1 MEYNNMN
8 ELNPSQIF
16 QLSKNAYTTKKGDSV
31 LLRRE
36 LDIELPFVN
45 IDSLR
50 IITATSGLITPF
62 SSGFG
67 FMAQLNGGRSRE
79 IIIATRGTATWADAG
94 TDINAIPTIGPTGH
108 AIHKGFGTTFKSY
121 VQQINEFIKQ
131 QNLGF
136 KPTAVHCMGH
146 SLGGALAN
154 LNAAACAELG
164 LNSYLYTVAAP
175 RVGMVPYAEHL
186 SKKMKAAHVYRVANE
201 ADVVTMLPTYPFVHS
216 PYVHGTYLLEGGMLK
231 INPRQHMLAN
241 GYGSMVNANWK
252 QMQSLTQGK
261 QQQLENSLYPANN
274 KEAGQFEQLAK
285 MPGAMFSGRLLKL
298 INKAIHDML
307 ARLGAQSLLSVA
319 HYRTGAFT
327 VLDQMAEI
335 LARYAQASHKQAKEV
350 AGMLNAIMA
359 YLGRSTHTLADAS
372 VATIR
377 WVFNLLHLSVN
388 TMAKQAIQL
397 VGR

>member
-1 MEYNNMN
+1 M
-8 ELNPSQIF
+8 ELNPGQIYKLTD
-16 QLSKNAYTTKKGDSV
+16 QAYESK
-31 LLRRE
+31 
-36 LDIELPFVN
+36 DISLGNFKDKVRYALPFVAKE
-45 IDSLR
+45 SVK
-50 IITATSGLITPF
+50 IITATSGLITPV

-67 FMAQLNGGRSRE
+67 FMAQLNGGRFRE
-79 IIIATRGTATWADAG
+79 IVIATRGTTNCLADYG

-121 VQQINEFIKQ
+121 VQQLNEFIQQ

-201 ADVVTMLPTYPFVHS
+201 ADIVTMVPCYPFVHS
-216 PYVHGTYLLEGGMLK
+216 PYVHGTYLLEAGMLK
-231 INPRQHMLAN
+231 INPMQHMLAN
-241 GYGSMVNANWK
+241 GYGSMVNSSWK

-285 MPGAMFSGRLLKL
+285 MPGAMFSGRLLKM

-307 ARLGAQSLLSVA
+307 ARLGAQSLLSVG

-350 AGMLNAIMA
+350 ASMLNAIMA
-359 YLGRSTHTLADAS
+359 YLGRSTHALADAS

-377 WVFNLLHLSVN
+377 WVFNLLHQSVT

>member
-1 MEYNNMN
+1 M
-8 ELNPSQIF
+8 
-16 QLSKNAYTTKKGDSV
+16 
-31 LLRRE
+31 
-36 LDIELPFVN
+36 
-45 IDSLR
+45 R
-50 IITATSGLITPF
+50 IITATSGLITPV

-79 IIIATRGTATWADAG
+79 IVIATRGTTNSRADYG
-94 TDINAIPTIGPTGH
+94 TDINAIPTLGPTGH

-121 VQQINEFIKQ
+121 VQQLNEFIQQ

-201 ADVVTMLPTYPFVHS
+201 ADIVTMVPCYPFVHS

-231 INPRQHMLAN
+231 INPMQHMLAN
-241 GYGSMVNANWK
+241 GYGSMVNASWK

-274 KEAGQFEQLAK
+274 KEAGKFEQLAK

-307 ARLGAQSLLSVA
+307 ARLGAQSLLSVG

-359 YLGRSTHTLADAS
+359 YLGRSTHALADAS

-377 WVFNLLHLSVN
+377 WVFNLLHQSVT

>member
-1 MEYNNMN
+1 MN
-8 ELNPSQIF
+8 ELNPTQIF
-16 QLSKNAYTTKKGDSV
+16 VLSDKAYELRKTFSQVVKRDLANA
-31 LLRRE
+31 
-36 LDIELPFVN
+36 LPFVN
-45 IDSLR
+45 VETLKP
-50 IITATSGLITPF
+50 ITATSGLTSPV

-79 IIIATRGTATWADAG
+79 IVIATRGTATWADAG
-94 TDINAIPTIGPTGH
+94 TDINAIPAPGPTGH

-121 VQQINEFIKQ
+121 VQQLNEFIQQ

-186 SKKMKAAHVYRVANE
+186 SKKMNAEHVYRVANE

-231 INPRQHMLAN
+231 INPIQHKLAN
-241 GYGSMVNANWK
+241 GYSSMVNASWK

-285 MPGAMFSGRLLKL
+285 MPGAMFSGRLLKM

-307 ARLGAQSLLSVA
+307 SRLGAQSLLSVG

-359 YLGRSTHTLADAS
+359 YLGRSTHVLADAS

>member
-1 MEYNNMN
+1 MIELSPTQIHDLCRVAYN
-8 ELNPSQIF
+8 SQTVSPKLF
-16 QLSKNAYTTKKGDSV
+16 KGQIG
-31 LLRRE
+31 R
-36 LDIELPFVN
+36 ELPFVEK
-45 IDSLR
+45 SSVK
-50 IITATSGLITPF
+50 IITASSGLTSPV

-79 IIIATRGTATWADAG
+79 IVIATRGTATWADAG
-94 TDINAIPTIGPTGH
+94 TDINAIPTPGPTGH

-121 VQQINEFIKQ
+121 VQQLNEFIKQ

-186 SKKMKAAHVYRVANE
+186 SRKMKAAHVYRVANE
-201 ADVVTMLPTYPFVHS
+201 ADIVTMVPCYPFVHS

-231 INPRQHMLAN
+231 INPMQHMLAN
-241 GYGSMVNANWK
+241 GYGSMVNASWK

-307 ARLGAQSLLSVA
+307 SRLGAQSLLSVS
-319 HYRTGAFT
+319 HYSTGAFT
-327 VLDQMAEI
+327 VLDQISEI

-359 YLGRSTHTLADAS
+359 YLGRSTYALADAS

-377 WVFNLLHLSVN
+377 WVFNLLHHSVN

>member
-1 MEYNNMN
+1 M
-8 ELNPSQIF
+8 ELNPGQIYKLTD
-16 QLSKNAYTTKKGDSV
+16 QAYESK
-31 LLRRE
+31 
-36 LDIELPFVN
+36 DISLGNFKDKVRYALPFVAKE
-45 IDSLR
+45 SVK
-50 IITATSGLITPF
+50 IITATSGLITPV

-67 FMAQLNGGRSRE
+67 FMAQLNGGRFRE
-79 IIIATRGTATWADAG
+79 IVIATRGTATWADAG
-94 TDINAIPTIGPTGH
+94 TDINAIPAPGPTGH

-121 VQQINEFIKQ
+121 VQQLNEFIKQ

-164 LNSYLYTVAAP
+164 LNSYLYTAAAP

-201 ADVVTMLPTYPFVHS
+201 ADIVTMVPCYPFVHS

-231 INPRQHMLAN
+231 INPMQHMLAN
-241 GYGSMVNANWK
+241 GYGSMVNASWK

-261 QQQLENSLYPANN
+261 QQQLENSLYPAHN

-307 ARLGAQSLLSVA
+307 SRLGAQSLLSVS

-350 AGMLNAIMA
+350 AGILNAIMA
-359 YLGRSTHTLADAS
+359 YLGRSTYALADAS

-388 TMAKQAIQL
+388 TMARQAIQL

>member
-1 MEYNNMN
+1 MRY
-8 ELNPSQIF
+8 
-16 QLSKNAYTTKKGDSV
+16 A
-31 LLRRE
+31 
-36 LDIELPFVN
+36 LPFVAK
-45 IDSLR
+45 DSVK
-50 IITATSGLITPF
+50 IIAATSGLTSPV

-79 IIIATRGTATWADAG
+79 IVIATRGTATWADAG
-94 TDINAIPTIGPTGH
+94 SDINAIPTPGPTGH

-121 VQQINEFIKQ
+121 VQQLNEFIRQ

-186 SKKMKAAHVYRVANE
+186 SKKMKVAHVYRVANE
-201 ADVVTMLPTYPFVHS
+201 ADIVTMVPCYPFVHS
-216 PYVHGTYLLEGGMLK
+216 PYVHGTYLLEAGMLK
-231 INPRQHMLAN
+231 INPMQHMLAN
-241 GYGSMVNANWK
+241 GYGSMVNSSWK

-307 ARLGAQSLLSVA
+307 SRLGAQSLLSVS
-319 HYRTGAFT
+319 HYSTGAFT
-327 VLDQMAEI
+327 VLDQISEI

-359 YLGRSTHTLADAS
+359 YLGRSTYALADAS

-377 WVFNLLHLSVN
+377 WVFNLLHLSVT

>member
-1 MEYNNMN
+1 MN
-8 ELNPSQIF
+8 ELNPTQIHDLCRVAYNSQSVSPKLF
-16 QLSKNAYTTKKGDSV
+16 KGQLG
-31 LLRRE
+31 R
-36 LDIELPFVN
+36 ELPFVN
-45 IDSLR
+45 KNSVK
-50 IITATSGLITPF
+50 IITAISGLITPV

-79 IIIATRGTATWADAG
+79 IVIATRGTATWADAG
-94 TDINAIPTIGPTGH
+94 TDINSIPTPGPTGH

-121 VQQINEFIKQ
+121 VQQLNEFIQQ

-201 ADVVTMLPTYPFVHS
+201 ADIVTMVPCYPFVHS

-231 INPRQHMLAN
+231 INPMQHMLAN
-241 GYGSMVNANWK
+241 GYGSMVNASWK

-261 QQQLENSLYPANN
+261 QQQLENSLYPAHN

-307 ARLGAQSLLSVA
+307 SRLGAQSLLSVS

-359 YLGRSTHTLADAS
+359 YLGRSTYALADAS

-388 TMAKQAIQL
+388 TMAKQAIQM

>member
-1 MEYNNMN
+1 MN
-8 ELNPSQIF
+8 ELNPGQIF

-31 LLRRE
+31 LIRRE
-36 LDIELPFVN
+36 LDIELPYVN

-50 IITATSGLITPF
+50 IITATSGLITPVA
-62 SSGFG
+62 SGFG

-79 IIIATRGTATWADAG
+79 IVIATRGTTNSFADYG
-94 TDINAIPTIGPTGH
+94 TDINAIPTPGPTGH
-108 AIHKGFGTTFKSY
+108 AIHKGFNTTFKSY
-121 VQQINEFIKQ
+121 VQQLNEFIKQ

-175 RVGMVPYAEHL
+175 RVGMLPYAEHL
-186 SKKMKAAHVYRVANE
+186 SKKMNAEHVYRVANE
-201 ADVVTMLPTYPFVHS
+201 ADAVTMLPVYPFVHA
-216 PYVHGTYLLEGGMLK
+216 PYCHGTVLLDGGWATVSAF
-231 INPRQHMLAN
+231 QHKLAT
-241 GYGSMVNANWK
+241 GYSSMVNSTWK
-252 QMQSLTQGK
+252 QMQSHTRGK
-261 QQQLENSLYPANN
+261 QQQLENSMYPANN
-274 KEAGQFEQLAK
+274 AEAGRFEQLAK

-307 ARLGAQSLLSVA
+307 SRLGAQSLLSVG
-319 HYRTGAFT
+319 HYGTGAFT

-359 YLGRSTHTLADAS
+359 YLGRATHTVVDAS

-377 WVFNLLHLSVN
+377 WVFGLLHQSVN

>member
-1 MEYNNMN
+1 MN
-8 ELNPSQIF
+8 ELNPGQIF
-16 QLSKNAYTTKKGDSV
+16 QLSKNAYTTKKGDSI

-50 IITATSGLITPF
+50 IITASSGLITPVA
-62 SSGFG
+62 SGFG

-79 IIIATRGTATWADAG
+79 IVIATRGTASQADVG
-94 TDINAIPTIGPTGH
+94 TDINSIPTLGPTGH
-108 AIHKGFGTTFKSY
+108 AIHKGFSSTFKSY
-121 VQQINEFIKQ
+121 VQQLNEFIKQ

-186 SKKMKAAHVYRVANE
+186 SKKMNAAHVYRVANE
-201 ADVVTMLPTYPFVHS
+201 ADAVTMLPVYPFVHA
-216 PYVHGTYLLEGGMLK
+216 PYCHGTVLLDGGWATVSAF
-231 INPRQHMLAN
+231 QHKLVT
-241 GYGSMVNANWK
+241 GYSSMVNSTWK
-252 QMQSLTQGK
+252 QMQSHTRGK
-261 QQQLENSLYPANN
+261 QQQLENSMYPANN
-274 KEAGQFEQLAK
+274 AEAGQFEQLAK
-285 MPGAMFSGRLLKL
+285 MPGAMFSGRLLKM

-307 ARLGAQSLLSVA
+307 SRLGAQSLLSVG
-319 HYRTGAFT
+319 HFGTGAFT

-350 AGMLNAIMA
+350 AGMLNAVMA
-359 YLGRSTHTLADAS
+359 YLGRSAHVLADAS

-377 WVFNLLHLSVN
+377 WVFGLLHQSVN
-388 TMAKQAIQL
+388 TMAKQAIHL

>member
-1 MEYNNMN
+1 MN
-8 ELNPSQIF
+8 ELNPTQIF
-16 QLSKNAYTTKKGDSV
+16 VLSDKAYELKKTFSQAVKRDLANA
-31 LLRRE
+31 
-36 LDIELPFVN
+36 LPFVN
-45 IDSLR
+45 VETLKP
-50 IITATSGLITPF
+50 ITATSGLITPV

-79 IIIATRGTATWADAG
+79 IVIATRGTTNSRADYG
-94 TDINAIPTIGPTGH
+94 TDINAIPTPGPTGH

-121 VQQINEFIKQ
+121 VQQLNEFIKQ

-186 SKKMKAAHVYRVANE
+186 SKKMKVAHVYRVANE
-201 ADVVTMLPTYPFVHS
+201 ADIVTMVPCYPFVHS
-216 PYVHGTYLLEGGMLK
+216 PYVHGTYLLEAGMLK
-231 INPRQHMLAN
+231 INPMQHMLAN
-241 GYGSMVNANWK
+241 GYGSMVNSSWK
-252 QMQSLTQGK
+252 QMQSQSLSK

-307 ARLGAQSLLSVA
+307 SRLGAQSLLSVS
-319 HYRTGAFT
+319 HYGTGAFT
-327 VLDQMAEI
+327 VLDQISEI

-359 YLGRSTHTLADAS
+359 YLGRSTYALADAS
-372 VATIR
+372 VVTIR

>member
-1 MEYNNMN
+1 M
-8 ELNPSQIF
+8 ELNPGQIYKLTD
-16 QLSKNAYTTKKGDSV
+16 QAYESK
-31 LLRRE
+31 
-36 LDIELPFVN
+36 DITLGNFKDKVRYALPFVAK
-45 IDSLR
+45 DSVK
-50 IITATSGLITPF
+50 IITASSGLTSPV

-79 IIIATRGTATWADAG
+79 IVIATRGTATWADAG
-94 TDINAIPTIGPTGH
+94 TDINAIPTPGPTGH

-121 VQQINEFIKQ
+121 VQQLNEFIKQ

-186 SKKMKAAHVYRVANE
+186 SRKMKAAHVYRVANE
-201 ADVVTMLPTYPFVHS
+201 ADIVTMVPCYPFVHS

-231 INPRQHMLAN
+231 INPMQHMLAN
-241 GYGSMVNANWK
+241 GYGSMVNASWK

-307 ARLGAQSLLSVA
+307 SRLGAQSLLSVS
-319 HYRTGAFT
+319 HYSTGAFT
-327 VLDQMAEI
+327 VLDQISEI

-359 YLGRSTHTLADAS
+359 YLGRSTHALADAS

-388 TMAKQAIQL
+388 TMARQAIQL

>member
-1 MEYNNMN
+1 MN

-50 IITATSGLITPF
+50 IITASSGLTSPV

-79 IIIATRGTATWADAG
+79 IVIATRGTATWADAG
-94 TDINAIPTIGPTGH
+94 TDINAIPTPGPTGH
-108 AIHKGFGTTFKSY
+108 AIHKGFGATFKSY
-121 VQQINEFIKQ
+121 VQQLNEFIQQ

-201 ADVVTMLPTYPFVHS
+201 ADIVTMVPCYPFVHS
-216 PYVHGTYLLEGGMLK
+216 PYVHGTYLLEAGMLK
-231 INPRQHMLAN
+231 INPMQHMLAN
-241 GYGSMVNANWK
+241 GYGSMVNASWK

-307 ARLGAQSLLSVA
+307 SRLGAQSLLSVG
-319 HYRTGAFT
+319 HYRSGAFT

-359 YLGRSTHTLADAS
+359 YLGRSTHALADAS

-377 WVFNLLHLSVN
+377 WVFNLLHQSVT

-397 VGR
+397 VAR

>member
-1 MEYNNMN
+1 MIN
-8 ELNPSQIF
+8 LNPSQVF
-16 QLSKNAYTTKKGDSV
+16 YLSKHAYDVQQGTNKAT
-31 LLRRE
+31 LETLRMA
-36 LDIELPFVN
+36 LPF
-45 IDSLR
+45 IDIGSVKL
-50 IITATSGLITPF
+50 ITATSGLTTPIP
-62 SSGFG
+62 SGFG

-79 IIIATRGTATWADAG
+79 IVIATRGTATWADAG
-94 TDINAIPTIGPTGH
+94 TDINAIPTPGPTGH

-121 VQQINEFIKQ
+121 VQQLNEFIKQ

-164 LNSYLYTVAAP
+164 FNSYLYTVAAP

-186 SKKMKAAHVYRVANE
+186 SKKMKVAHVYRVANE
-201 ADVVTMLPTYPFVHS
+201 ADIVTMVPCYPFVHS
-216 PYVHGTYLLEGGMLK
+216 PYVHGTYLLEAGMLK
-231 INPRQHMLAN
+231 INPMQHMLAN
-241 GYGSMVNANWK
+241 GYGSMVNSSWK

-307 ARLGAQSLLSVA
+307 SRLGAQSLLCVS
-319 HYRTGAFT
+319 HYGTGAFT
-327 VLDQMAEI
+327 VLDQLSEI

-359 YLGRSTHTLADAS
+359 YLGRSTHALADAS

-377 WVFNLLHLSVN
+377 WMFNLLHLSVN

>member
-1 MEYNNMN
+1 MIN
-8 ELNPSQIF
+8 LNPSQVF
-16 QLSKNAYTTKKGDSV
+16 YLSKHAYDVQQGVNKATLET
-31 LLRRE
+31 LRMA
-36 LDIELPFVN
+36 LPFVD
-45 IDSLR
+45 IGSVKLL
-50 IITATSGLITPF
+50 TATSGLITPV

-79 IIIATRGTATWADAG
+79 IVIATRGTATWADAG
-94 TDINAIPTIGPTGH
+94 TDINSIPTLGPTGH

-121 VQQINEFIKQ
+121 VQQLNEFIRQ

-201 ADVVTMLPTYPFVHS
+201 ADIVTMVPCYPFVHS

-231 INPRQHMLAN
+231 INPMQHMLAN
-241 GYGSMVNANWK
+241 GYGSMVNASWK

-307 ARLGAQSLLSVA
+307 ARLGAQSLLSVG
-319 HYRTGAFT
+319 HYGTGAFT
-327 VLDQMAEI
+327 VLDQLSEI

-359 YLGRSTHTLADAS
+359 YLGRSTHALADAS

-377 WVFNLLHLSVN
+377 WVFNLLHQSVT

>member
-1 MEYNNMN
+1 MN
-8 ELNPSQIF
+8 ELNPTQIHDLCRVAYNSQSVSPELF
-16 QLSKNAYTTKKGDSV
+16 KGQLG
-31 LLRRE
+31 R
-36 LDIELPFVN
+36 ELPFVAKE
-45 IDSLR
+45 SVK
-50 IITATSGLITPF
+50 IITATSGLITPV

-79 IIIATRGTATWADAG
+79 IIIATRGTTNCLADYG
-94 TDINAIPTIGPTGH
+94 TDINAIPTPGPTGH

-121 VQQINEFIKQ
+121 VQQLNEFIQQ

-201 ADVVTMLPTYPFVHS
+201 ADIVTMVPCYPFVHS

-231 INPRQHMLAN
+231 INPMQHMLAN
-241 GYGSMVNANWK
+241 GYGSMVNASWK

-285 MPGAMFSGRLLKL
+285 LPGAMFSGRLLKL

-307 ARLGAQSLLSVA
+307 TRLGAQSLLSVS
-319 HYRTGAFT
+319 HYGTGAFT
-327 VLDQMAEI
+327 VLDQLSEI

-350 AGMLNAIMA
+350 AGILNAIMA
-359 YLGRSTHTLADAS
+359 YLGRSTYALADAS

-388 TMAKQAIQL
+388 TMARQAIQL

>member
-1 MEYNNMN
+1 MN

-50 IITATSGLITPF
+50 IITATSGLTSPV

-79 IIIATRGTATWADAG
+79 IVIATRGTATWADAG
-94 TDINAIPTIGPTGH
+94 TDINAIPTPGPTGH

-121 VQQINEFIKQ
+121 VQQLNEFIKQ

-186 SKKMKAAHVYRVANE
+186 SRKMNVAHVYRVANE
-201 ADVVTMLPTYPFVHS
+201 ADIVTMVPCYPFVHS

-231 INPRQHMLAN
+231 VNPMQHMLAN
-241 GYGSMVNANWK
+241 GYGSMVNSSWK
-252 QMQSLTQGK
+252 QMQSLTQAK

-274 KEAGQFEQLAK
+274 KEAGQFEQLAR

-307 ARLGAQSLLSVA
+307 SRLGAQSLLSVG

-359 YLGRSTHTLADAS
+359 YLGRSTHALADAS
-372 VATIR
+372 VVTIR

>member
-1 MEYNNMN
+1 M
-8 ELNPSQIF
+8 ELNPGQIYKLTD
-16 QLSKNAYTTKKGDSV
+16 QAYESK
-31 LLRRE
+31 
-36 LDIELPFVN
+36 DISLGNFKDKVRYALPFVAKE
-45 IDSLR
+45 SVK
-50 IITATSGLITPF
+50 IITATSGLITPV

-67 FMAQLNGGRSRE
+67 FMAQLNGGRFRE
-79 IIIATRGTATWADAG
+79 IVIATRGTATWADAG
-94 TDINAIPTIGPTGH
+94 TDINAIPAPGPTGH

-121 VQQINEFIKQ
+121 VQQLNEFIKQ

-201 ADVVTMLPTYPFVHS
+201 ADIVTMVPCYPFVHS

-231 INPRQHMLAN
+231 INPMQHMLAN
-241 GYGSMVNANWK
+241 GYGSMVNASWK

-261 QQQLENSLYPANN
+261 QQQLENSLYPAHN

-307 ARLGAQSLLSVA
+307 SRLGAQSLLSVS

-350 AGMLNAIMA
+350 AGILNAIMA
-359 YLGRSTHTLADAS
+359 YLGRSTYALADAS

-388 TMAKQAIQL
+388 TMARQAIQL

>member
-1 MEYNNMN
+1 MI
-8 ELNPSQIF
+8 ELNPTQIHD
-16 QLSKNAYTTKKGDSV
+16 LCRIAYNSESVSRRLFKGQV
-31 LLRRE
+31 ERE
-36 LDIELPFVN
+36 LSFV
-45 IDSLR
+45 DKESVK
-50 IITATSGLITPF
+50 IITATSGLITPVA
-62 SSGFG
+62 SGFG

-79 IIIATRGTATWADAG
+79 IVIATRGTATWADAG
-94 TDINAIPTIGPTGH
+94 TDINAIPTLGPTGH

-121 VQQINEFIKQ
+121 VQQLNEFIKQ

-186 SKKMKAAHVYRVANE
+186 SKKMNAAHVYRVANE
-201 ADVVTMLPTYPFVHS
+201 ADIVTMVPCYPFVHA
-216 PYVHGTYLLEGGMLK
+216 PYVHGTYLLDAGWLN
-231 INPRQHMLAN
+231 INPAMHKLAT
-241 GYGSMVNANWK
+241 GYSSMVNSTWK
-252 QMQSLTQGK
+252 QMQSHTRGK
-261 QQQLENSLYPANN
+261 QQQLENSMYPANN
-274 KEAGQFEQLAK
+274 AEAGRFEQLAK

-307 ARLGAQSLLSVA
+307 SRLGAQSLLSVG
-319 HYRTGAFT
+319 HYGTGAFT

-335 LARYAQASHKQAKEV
+335 LARYAQASYKQSKEV

-359 YLGRSTHTLADAS
+359 YLGRPTHALADAS

-377 WVFNLLHLSVN
+377 WVFGLLHQSVN

>member
-1 MEYNNMN
+1 MI
-8 ELNPSQIF
+8 ELNPAQIHD
-16 QLSKNAYTTKKGDSV
+16 LCRIAYNSESVSRRLFKGQIE
-31 LLRRE
+31 R
-36 LDIELPFVN
+36 ELPFV
-45 IDSLR
+45 DKESVK
-50 IITATSGLITPF
+50 IITATSGLVTPVA
-62 SSGFG
+62 SGFG

-79 IIIATRGTATWADAG
+79 IVIATRGTASQADVG
-94 TDINAIPTIGPTGH
+94 TDINAIPTPGPTGH
-108 AIHKGFGTTFKSY
+108 AIHKGFNTTFKSY
-121 VQQINEFIKQ
+121 VQQLNEFIKQ

-186 SKKMKAAHVYRVANE
+186 SKKMNAEHVYRVANE
-201 ADVVTMLPTYPFVHS
+201 ADVVTMVPCYPFVHS
-216 PYVHGTYLLEGGMLK
+216 PYVHGTYLLDGGLLK
-231 INPRQHMLAN
+231 INPMQHMLAN
-241 GYGSMVNANWK
+241 GYSNMVNSTWK
-252 QMQSLTQGK
+252 QMQSLTRGK
-261 QQQLENSLYPANN
+261 QQQLENSMYPANN
-274 KEAGQFEQLAK
+274 AEAGRFEQLAK

-307 ARLGAQSLLSVA
+307 TRLGAQSLLSVG
-319 HYRTGAFT
+319 HYSTGAFT

-359 YLGRSTHTLADAS
+359 YLGRSTYVLADAS
-372 VATIR
+372 AATIR
-377 WVFNLLHLSVN
+377 WVFGLLYQSV
-388 TMAKQAIQL
+388 TAMAKQAIQL

>member
-1 MEYNNMN
+1 M
-8 ELNPSQIF
+8 ELNPGQIYKLAD
-16 QLSKNAYTTKKGDSV
+16 QAYEAKDSTLGNFKDV
-31 LLRRE
+31 VKYA
-36 LDIELPFVN
+36 LPFV
-45 IDSLR
+45 DKESVKL
-50 IITATSGLITPF
+50 ITATSGLITPV

-94 TDINAIPTIGPTGH
+94 TDINAIPTLGPTGH

-121 VQQINEFIKQ
+121 VQQLNEFIKQ

-186 SKKMKAAHVYRVANE
+186 SKKMNAEHVYRVANE
-201 ADVVTMLPTYPFVHS
+201 ADIVTMVPCYPFVHS

-231 INPRQHMLAN
+231 INPMQHMLAN
-241 GYGSMVNANWK
+241 GYGSMVNASWK

-298 INKAIHDML
+298 IHKAIHDML
-307 ARLGAQSLLSVA
+307 VRLGAQSLLSVG
-319 HYRTGAFT
+319 HYRSGAFT

-350 AGMLNAIMA
+350 ASMLNAIMA
-359 YLGRSTHTLADAS
+359 YLGRSTHALADAS

-377 WVFNLLHLSVN
+377 WVFNLLHHSVN

>member
-1 MEYNNMN
+1 MN
-8 ELNPSQIF
+8 ELNPGQIF

-50 IITATSGLITPF
+50 IITATSGLITPV

-79 IIIATRGTATWADAG
+79 IVIATRGTTHCREDYG
-94 TDINAIPTIGPTGH
+94 TDINAIPTLGPTGH

-121 VQQINEFIKQ
+121 VQQLNEFIRQ

-216 PYVHGTYLLEGGMLK
+216 PYVHGTYLFEGGMLK
-231 INPRQHMLAN
+231 INPMQHKLAI
-241 GYGSMVNANWK
+241 GYSSMVNGSWK

-307 ARLGAQSLLSVA
+307 SRLGAQSLLSVG
-319 HYRTGAFT
+319 HYGTGAFT

-350 AGMLNAIMA
+350 AGMLNAVMA
-359 YLGRSTHTLADAS
+359 YLGRATHTVADAS
-372 VATIR
+372 VVTIR

>member
-1 MEYNNMN
+1 MN
-8 ELNPSQIF
+8 ELNPTQIF
-16 QLSKNAYTTKKGDSV
+16 VLSDKAYELKKTFSQVVKRDLANA
-31 LLRRE
+31 
-36 LDIELPFVN
+36 LPFVN
-45 IDSLR
+45 VETLKP
-50 IITATSGLITPF
+50 ITATSGLITPV

-79 IIIATRGTATWADAG
+79 IVIATRGTTNSRADYG
-94 TDINAIPTIGPTGH
+94 TDINAIPTLGPTGH
-108 AIHKGFGTTFKSY
+108 AIHKGFGATFKSY
-121 VQQINEFIKQ
+121 VQQLNEFIQQ

-201 ADVVTMLPTYPFVHS
+201 ADIVTMVPCYPFVHS

-231 INPRQHMLAN
+231 INPMQHMLVN
-241 GYGSMVNANWK
+241 GYGSMINASWK

-307 ARLGAQSLLSVA
+307 ARLGAQSLLSVG
-319 HYRTGAFT
+319 HYRSGAFT

-350 AGMLNAIMA
+350 ASMLNAIMA
-359 YLGRSTHTLADAS
+359 YLGRATHTVADAS

-377 WVFNLLHLSVN
+377 WVFNLLHLSVT

>member
-50 IITATSGLITPF
+50 IITATSGLITPV

-94 TDINAIPTIGPTGH
+94 TDINAIPTLGPTGH

-121 VQQINEFIKQ
+121 VQQLNEFIKQ

-201 ADVVTMLPTYPFVHS
+201 ADIVTMVPCYPFVHS

-231 INPRQHMLAN
+231 INPMQHMLAN

-261 QQQLENSLYPANN
+261 QQQLEHSLYPANN

-307 ARLGAQSLLSVA
+307 ARLGAQSLLSVG
-319 HYRTGAFT
+319 HYGTGAFT
-327 VLDQMAEI
+327 VLDQLSEI

-350 AGMLNAIMA
+350 AGMLNAVMA
-359 YLGRSTHTLADAS
+359 YLGRATHTVADAS

-377 WVFNLLHLSVN
+377 WVFNLLHLSVT